1 MPTIVKKQNDLKP
14 DNAYDG
20 LLVLQHNRKRRI
32 LQSLLGYLHS
42 PMQTVRC
49 DTLDRSALSQAK
61 ARLHALTAK

>member
-1 MPTIVKKQNDLKP
+1 MHMR
-14 DNAYDG
+14 DG

-42 PMQTVRC
+42 PMQTVRR
-49 DTLDRSALSQAK
+49 DTLDRSAFSQAK

>member
-1 MPTIVKKQNDLKP
+1 MHMR
-14 DNAYDG
+14 DG

-42 PMQTVRC
+42 LMQMARR